1 MTIYFN
7 KVKQWCNSEWLSFME
22 RVRFA
27 VCCAQ
32 SLSRVQNV
40 ICNLMECS
48 PPGSSVHVD
57 SPGKNTRVGCHSL
70 LQRIFPAQGLNPHLR
85 SLLRWQADSLPAE
98 PLGKPR
104 DLYWMPKLCTKI
116 PRQGTRESKCQCA
129 KEDLS
134 EIQKQKEGK
143 CSLNTVIEEESGR
156 IREWRSGKEF
166 GFYL

>member
-57 SPGKNTRVGCHSL
+57 SPGKNTGVGCHSL
-70 LQRIFPAQGLNPHLR
+70 LQRIFPASNQEANPRLLTSPALAGEFFTTSTTWEALVQPLLHSNLEGSPVWLPCQTHHPSYWLR
-85 SLLRWQADSLPAE
+85 RNGTSLSPE
-98 PLGKPR
+98 EF
-104 DLYWMPKLCTKI
+104 KLK
-116 PRQGTRESKCQCA
+116 
-129 KEDLS
+129 
-134 EIQKQKEGK
+134 
-143 CSLNTVIEEESGR
+143 R
-156 IREWRSGKEF
+156 IHVVKV
-166 GFYL
+166 L